1 MVLKIYIHIWKYCS
15 ILLSIVIYL
24 LLEILFVIWLAGFI
38 GVELL
43 AYCLGAYCVVK
54 QITDGKIRV
63 FVGCVM
69 LSCPDLVYFAVF
81 IFFS

>member
-1 MVLKIYIHIWKYCS
+1 M
-15 ILLSIVIYL
+15 IYL
-24 LLEILFVIWLAGFI
+24 LLKILFVVWLASLI

-63 FVGCVM
+63 FVGCVK
-69 LSCPDLVYFAVF
+69 LSLVYFAVF
-81 IFFS
+81 IFGS